1 VALYHCPGDFDF
13 TNPEALTDALEV
25 PGPCFLSTSHVLLE
39 LLVPFVLGEH
49 APVPLIP
56 HLAPRSQSFSGTW
69 AQTLLRL
76 IQQARA
82 AKLMSPPLEFS
93 TKSKGHGTAGGSRPG
108 SRPGSRSGPVEPT
121 PGGRAGRR
129 SSAHTASPVVF
140 KSLTVAGE
148 EAVAVQDCDGAGV
161 GARSGAGVRAGEA
174 EAEPEGEAVQV
185 ADVLDQLTQVWT
197 SYCAG
202 SGSLS
207 ATCSSLPKPCCELLR
222 TLNPLVALSTDSR
235 AAGVHSCRPCPPP
248 SHTCRAAGVGSKLA
262 A

>member
-1 VALYHCPGDFDF
+1 MALYHCPGDFDF

-25 PGPCFLSTSHVLLE
+25 PGPCFLSTSRVLLE

-108 SRPGSRSGPVEPT
+108 SRSGSVEPT

-161 GARSGAGVRAGEA
+161 GARSGAGVRASEA
-174 EAEPEGEAVQV
+174 EPEPEGEAVQV

-197 SYCAG
+197 SYVAVCGRRTARAQAVC
-202 SGSLS
+202 LLH
-207 ATCSSLPKPCCELLR
+207 ALPSPSPAVNFCER
-222 TLNPLVALSTDSR
+222 
-235 AAGVHSCRPCPPP
+235 
-248 SHTCRAAGVGSKLA
+248 
-262 A
+262 